1 MKNQMVQMFYGSSDF
16 IADESSPSMSNIG
29 NQQVN
34 AKKHLG
40 RFGNNINNNGRMR
53 SLVASAQPS
62 GGICYSAECTPLK
75 TFSDRSIQSDI
86 DDAAP
91 EVVCEILR
99 SGDLRRENAST
110 EYPVLAQS
118 TKQDIFDIKFDAQKA
133 LITFIAI
140 FGVENVLKF
149 AQVDALFS
157 LSSRLVVLP
166 SSTQSVHS
174 GFTVNNIA
182 YMDLCGVFSHSF
194 SKLFIV
200 NLMEV
205 AEDVLKCSELIVI
218 LKKSKVEDLKALR
231 YFGFELI
238 RKDGYFSHV
247 NDDSILMGISFN

>member
-1 MKNQMVQMFYGSSDF
+1 MGDV
-16 IADESSPSMSNIG
+16 
-29 NQQVN
+29 
-34 AKKHLG
+34 AK
-40 RFGNNINNNGRMR
+40 
-53 SLVASAQPS
+53 S
-62 GGICYSAECTPLK
+62 
-75 TFSDRSIQSDI
+75 
-86 DDAAP
+86 
-91 EVVCEILR
+91 
-99 SGDLRRENAST
+99 AST

-205 AEDVLKCSELIVI
+205 AEDILKCSELIVI

-247 NDDSILMGISFN
+247 QDDTILMGISFN

>member
-16 IADESSPSMSNIG
+16 IADESSPSMSNSG
-29 NQQVN
+29 NQQNN

-40 RFGNNINNNGRMR
+40 RFGNNNNSRMR
-53 SLVASAQPS
+53 SLVASAQPA

-75 TFSDRSIQSDI
+75 TFSDRSLLSDV
-86 DDAAP
+86 DDAEP

-99 SGDLRRENAST
+99 SGDLRRENT

-118 TKQDIFDIKFDAQKA
+118 TKQDIIDIKFDAQKA

-149 AQVDALFS
+149 AQVDALFI
-157 LSSRLVVLP
+157 LSSRLMLP

-218 LKKSKVEDLKALR
+218 LKKSKAEDLKALR
-231 YFGFELI
+231 YFGFELV

-247 NDDSILMGISFN
+247 KDDSVLMGISFN

>member
-16 IADESSPSMSNIG
+16 IADESSPSMSNSG

-40 RFGNNINNNGRMR
+40 RFGNNINNNSRMR

-75 TFSDRSIQSDI
+75 TFSDRSIQSDV
-86 DDAAP
+86 DDAEP
-91 EVVCEILR
+91 EVVM
-99 SGDLRRENAST
+99 GDVAKSAST

-118 TKQDIFDIKFDAQKA
+118 TKQDIIDIKFDAQKA

-157 LSSRLVVLP
+157 LSSRLMVLP

-182 YMDLCGVFSHSF
+182 YMDLRGVFSHSF